1 MVDIRKEIDSKIV
14 SESFSA
20 KKPHIFNDDKTTFKQ
35 LKQLFTDV
43 FDTRMITFSKKVP
56 KIDAY
61 LTVKD
66 GNWFVS
72 SYLRP
77 EQQLPIGNAA
87 KLHEGEEDAANAVQ
101 STFKCIADQLGSID
115 QVLLNRFFANGN
127 NRLHVML
134 VCPPDGCSKLYNDK
148 CFAQFDGI
156 DCFNG
161 KKKAGRDE
169 KSSFEIYKILKACPE
184 LQNSLA
190 EITPEQLRAIK
201 LCFDERTTLKQLVKR
216 LSKLVDGIG
225 WGCTIRDYVQDRYS
239 RYLVNK
245 ALEYDLDVSKNG
257 SLVNE
262 LTSRLSGTSPLR
274 PTKSDLATF
283 AKREGIDVKS
293 DAYKEFL
300 NDIEEHASQTNADI
314 MLPIENA
321 IYYAMSCAANIV
333 LGYAALNPDPKAKKV
348 AQQVV
353 DGLFAVCSS
362 IEDCQFDSSKL
373 DQMKKALAKVCA
385 YKDIAPKEVR
395 IMNNSTPYTVACD
408 CGKLDKISSIIA

>member
-1 MVDIRKEIDSKIV
+1 MIDIRKEIDSKIV
-14 SESFSA
+14 NESFSA

-66 GNWFVS
+66 GSWFVS

-77 EQQLPIGNAA
+77 AQQFPIGNAA
-87 KLHEGEEDAANAVQ
+87 KLHECETDAADAVQ
-101 STFKCIADQLGSID
+101 GTLESIADQLSNID
-115 QVLLNRFFANGN
+115 QMLLNRFFANGN
-127 NRLHVML
+127 NRLHLTL
-134 VCPPDGCSKLYNDK
+134 VCPPDGCSKLYGNK
-148 CFAQFDGI
+148 CFTQFDGI

-161 KKKAGRDE
+161 KKNAGHDE
-169 KSSFEIYKILKACPE
+169 KSSFELYKVLKSCPN
-184 LQNSLA
+184 LQNA
-190 EITPEQLRAIK
+190 FGEITPEQLNAIK
-201 LCFDERTTLKQLVKR
+201 LCYDERTTLKQLINQ
-216 LSKLVDGIG
+216 LSKLVDGLG
-225 WGCTIRDYVQDRYS
+225 WGCSIRDYVQDRYS

-245 ALEYDLDVSKNG
+245 ALEHGIDVSKTG

-262 LTSRLSGTSPLR
+262 LTSRLSGTSALR
-274 PTKSDLATF
+274 PTKSDLVTF

-293 DAYKEFL
+293 DEYKRFL
-300 NDIEEHASQTNADI
+300 DDIEEHAAQTNADI

-333 LGYAALNPDPKAKKV
+333 LGYAALDPDPKAKKTAQLV
-348 AQQVV
+348 A
-353 DGLFAVCSS
+353 DGLFAACDT
-362 IEDCQFDSSKL
+362 IDKCQFDCSKL
-373 DQMKKALAKVCA
+373 DQMKKALAKVCM

-395 IMNNSTPYTVACD
+395 IVNNNTPYSVACD

>member
-1 MVDIRKEIDSKIV
+1 MVDIRKEIDNKIV
-14 SESFSA
+14 NESFSA

-56 KIDAY
+56 KVDAY
-61 LTVKD
+61 LTMKD

-77 EQQLPIGNAA
+77 EQQLPIGNAS
-87 KLHEGEEDAANAVQ
+87 KLHEGEEDAADAVQ
-101 STFKCIADQLGSID
+101 STLKCIADQLGNID

-127 NRLHVML
+127 NRLHVTL
-134 VCPPDGCSKLYNDK
+134 VCPPDGCSKLYNGK

-169 KSSFEIYKILKACPE
+169 KSSFELYKIFKACPE
-184 LQNSLA
+184 LQNELA
-190 EITPEQLRAIK
+190 EVTPEQLHAIQ
-201 LCFDERTTLKQLVKR
+201 LCYDERTTLKQLIKL
-216 LSKLVDGIG
+216 LSKLVNGIG

-245 ALEYDLDVSKNG
+245 ALEHGLDVSKNG
-257 SLVNE
+257 SLVGE
-262 LTSRLSGTSPLR
+262 LTSRLSGTSALR
-274 PTKSDLATF
+274 PTKSDLVTF

-300 NDIEEHASQTNADI
+300 DDIEEHASQTNADI

-333 LGYAALNPDPKAKKV
+333 LGYAMLNPDPKAKKL
-348 AQQVV
+348 AQQTAN
-353 DGLFAVCSS
+353 GLFAACDS
-362 IEDCQFDSSKL
+362 IDDCVFDASKL
-373 DQMKKALAKVCA
+373 DQMKRALAKVCT

-395 IMNNSTPYTVACD
+395 IMNNGIPYAVACD
-408 CGKLDKISSIIA
+408 CSKLDKIASVIA